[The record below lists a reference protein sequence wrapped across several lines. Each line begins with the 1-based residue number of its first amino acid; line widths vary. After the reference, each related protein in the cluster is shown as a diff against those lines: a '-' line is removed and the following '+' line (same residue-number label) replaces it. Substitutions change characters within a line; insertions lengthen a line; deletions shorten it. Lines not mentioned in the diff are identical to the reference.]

1 LRKRPKTITPSDKPP
16 FPVKWEETMGWFM
29 VPKLR
34 EKISWAMYDW
44 PEKTRSEVY
53 ELEAVGRASVHGI
66 EGVEINAI
74 EHDGG
79 IHEYTPQNRN
89 ITHTFVAQLTDTH
102 CRFLSQTHYEGDIK
116 RLYTFLDGDDFPNN
130 WGFGEDNCG

>member
-1 LRKRPKTITPSDKPP
+1 
-16 FPVKWEETMGWFM
+16 
-29 VPKLR
+29 
-34 EKISWAMYDW
+34 MYDW